1 MPNRNIKEE
10 ARGVRERE
18 SEIARELR
26 IAREDFS
33 QAEREYRQLSNEYK
47 KMDEIHLKKVRRGE
61 KESDQEASR
70 RDITKRDLDNIRRC
84 LDEKERVLMIAQS
97 AEYNYRKKQYDMTK
111 RIHRNPVSRFFSW
124 VTSIPG
130 RIVDRVLE
138 AVLISSEAKRISKLP
153 EEQRQE
159 EMRKIRTSYALDQA
173 ERKMERPATT
183 QAKEF
188 ILDHPEVGIKNFE
201 QLKDNQKDML
211 TLEKLIGLSC
221 RTDQTLYLGIGRER
235 LLKIELMDEEIN
247 GNDGYVSVKLVL
259 PGRNE
264 NGEAFLNEEKDLAHI
279 HVVQRGM
286 EWEIDMASSTQ
297 VQLDAALSVGRHELA
312 DDSPG
317 KKQVSALRKMD
328 ARESVI
334 VASVVM
340 DDAARKREA
349 FTKAYDKDI
358 LGKESA
364 KGIDNNSSEKGNHGK
379 EEEIPEKLQGSY
391 HAKDVGKEDQGQD
404 NLEEN
409 TSEKK
414 IEKPMEVAPLR
425 KETEKKI
432 EAAIRELH
440 KGYRKDKTL
449 EGHKHPVTVM
459 VDKYQISICPP
470 NAKHDLPYYQI
481 DGRFAGNYMRSNAN
495 PKITM
500 EYIRNHNVLD
510 NPVKTIAHEKL
521 NQLQLDGNIA
531 RGMLY
536 DANHH
541 TSDVPGHLTEL
552 AADGRTVNEKQVVNF
567 LKADLRQYNDK
578 EAADT
583 ISEIYRKIQS
593 YDMDDTYRD
602 SAAGMIYLNAY
613 KDYMSREE
621 LSHAGQF
628 CADQVDY
635 VAKDGT
641 LFDRDGKMFLTED
654 GKAVTLENCDQH
666 CPPEEAQSI
675 KETLSLMRQE
685 EIGAASDSRGSQEE
699 KTAEIVEN
707 ADWLDGKEI
716 ESGKYEIPL
725 DEAALDMDL
734 RNDEQLN
741 RDLGLQVEMDMDMD
755 FDGGED
761 RV

>member
-1 MPNRNIKEE
+1 MPNRNIREE

-26 IAREDFS
+26 IAREDFN
-33 QAEREYRQLSNEYK
+33 QAEREYRLLSNEYK
-47 KMDEIHLKKVRRGE
+47 KMDDIHLKKVRHGE

-70 RDITKRDLDNIRRC
+70 RDITKRDLDNIRRT

-130 RIVDRVLE
+130 RIVDRVCD
-138 AVLISSEAKRISKLP
+138 AVLISSEAKRLNKLP

-159 EMRKIRTSYALDQA
+159 EMRKVRASYALDQA

-188 ILDHPEVGIKNFE
+188 ILDHPEVGIKNFDH
-201 QLKDNQKDML
+201 LKENQKDMI
-211 TLEKLIGLSC
+211 TLEKMIGLAC

-235 LLKIELMDEEIN
+235 LLKIELVDDEVI

-264 NGEAFLNEEKDLAHI
+264 NGEAFLQEEKELAHI
-279 HVVQRGM
+279 HVVQKGL

-297 VQLDAALSVGRHELA
+297 VRLEAALSLGRHELTEVSQ
-312 DDSPG
+312 D
-317 KKQVSALRKMD
+317 KQPVSGLRKMD

-334 VASVVM
+334 VASVTM

-349 FTKAYDKDI
+349 FTRAYDKESPVKDAQD
-358 LGKESA
+358 GKKE
-364 KGIDNNSSEKGNHGK
+364 KSSEKGNSGKGTPEAEKQPEKAQGK
-379 EEEIPEKLQGSY
+379 EEDKESPDQEADQEK
-391 HAKDVGKEDQGQD
+391 K
-404 NLEEN
+404 
-409 TSEKK
+409 SEKPA
-414 IEKPMEVAPLR
+414 ERPREVTPQR
-425 KETEKKI
+425 KDTEKKV
-432 EAAIRELH
+432 EAAIKELH
-440 KGYRKDKTL
+440 KGYRKDKNL
-449 EGHKHPVTVM
+449 EDHKHPVTM
-459 VDKYQISICPP
+459 TVDKYQVSICPP
-470 NAKHDLPYYQI
+470 NAKHDTAYYQI
-481 DGRFAGNYMRSNAN
+481 DGRFAGNYLRSNAN
-495 PKITM
+495 PRITM
-500 EYIRNHNVLD
+500 DYIRNHNVLD

-521 NQLQLDGNIA
+521 NQLQLDGNVA

-536 DANHH
+536 DVNHH
-541 TSDVPGHLTEL
+541 TADVPGHLNEL
-552 AADGRTVNEKQVVNF
+552 AANGRSVNEKKVENF
-567 LKADLRQYNDK
+567 LKADIRQYGDK

-583 ISEIYRKIQS
+583 MSEIYRRIQS
-593 YDMDDTYRD
+593 YDMDDAYRD
-602 SAAGMIYLNAY
+602 SAAGRIYLNAY

-628 CADQVDY
+628 KADQVDY

-641 LFDRDGKMFLTED
+641 LFDKDGKMFLSED

-666 CPPEEAQSI
+666 CPPEEAKSI
-675 KETLSLMRQE
+675 RETLTRMRQE
-685 EIGAASDSRGSQEE
+685 EIGPAMDGMDKQPEKEEAPEE
-699 KTAEIVEN
+699 K
-707 ADWLDGKEI
+707 ADWLDSKEI
-716 ESGKYEIPL
+716 ETDRDVPVQEEEQDYMAWD
-725 DEAALDMDL
+725 DEQMNEDL
-734 RNDEQLN
+734 R
-741 RDLGLQVEMDMDMD
+741 LQAEMDMD

>member
-358 LGKESA
+358 SGKESA
-364 KGIDNNSSEKGNHGK
+364 KGIDNSS
-379 EEEIPEKLQGSY
+379 PEKYPKSHRGVIMQKML
-391 HAKDVGKEDQGQD
+391 
-404 NLEEN
+404 
-409 TSEKK
+409 EKK
-414 IEKPMEVAPLR
+414 TKGRM
-425 KETEKKI
+425 TSKK
-432 EAAIRELH
+432 
-440 KGYRKDKTL
+440 
-449 EGHKHPVTVM
+449 
-459 VDKYQISICPP
+459 
-470 NAKHDLPYYQI
+470 
-481 DGRFAGNYMRSNAN
+481 
-495 PKITM
+495 
-500 EYIRNHNVLD
+500 
-510 NPVKTIAHEKL
+510 KL
-521 NQLQLDGNIA
+521 
-531 RGMLY
+531 
-536 DANHH
+536 
-541 TSDVPGHLTEL
+541 
-552 AADGRTVNEKQVVNF
+552 
-567 LKADLRQYNDK
+567 LKKR
-578 EAADT
+578 
-583 ISEIYRKIQS
+583 
-593 YDMDDTYRD
+593 
-602 SAAGMIYLNAY
+602 
-613 KDYMSREE
+613 
-621 LSHAGQF
+621 
-628 CADQVDY
+628 
-635 VAKDGT
+635 
-641 LFDRDGKMFLTED
+641 
-654 GKAVTLENCDQH
+654 
-666 CPPEEAQSI
+666 
-675 KETLSLMRQE
+675 
-685 EIGAASDSRGSQEE
+685 
-699 KTAEIVEN
+699 
-707 ADWLDGKEI
+707 
-716 ESGKYEIPL
+716 
-725 DEAALDMDL
+725 
-734 RNDEQLN
+734 
-741 RDLGLQVEMDMDMD
+741 
-755 FDGGED
+755 
-761 RV
+761 